1 MHVQNTNQHLTK
13 RFMVVQW
20 QRSFTSTS
28 QVGQSPTENQR
39 KKCLGVAPFLAIPI
53 PFDRGNKRQLIP
65 GYCPSMGVAWE
76 QLCMWT
82 DRRNIPG
89 WQGRVQGWVQPV
101 GLGFSHPLSQGRQS
115 SPAYMTIRTKLM
127 LIHKETR
134 RKRIQLVLRSPWH
147 LSTSSVSVSS
157 VRVQSPSLLSTR

>member
-28 QVGQSPTENQR
+28 QVGQSPAENQR
-39 KKCLGVAPFLAIPI
+39 KKCLGVAPLLAPLTEGTSASSSQATAL
-53 PFDRGNKRQLIP
+53 P
-65 GYCPSMGVAWE
+65 WE
-76 QLCMWT
+76 WHENSYVCMWI

-127 LIHKETR
+127 LIHKKQGER
-134 RKRIQLVLRSPWH
+134 G
-147 LSTSSVSVSS
+147 SS
-157 VRVQSPSLLSTR
+157 